1 MLSRRECPLASAD
14 YARTRTRTGIRQ
26 RGLGYSSAGGM
37 CVVNGLRARRSS
49 RREIG
54 GGVALDAG
62 EEQVLP
68 ECSESLLRS
77 LVTLRLTDK
86 ATGFAIRQRS
96 SVNKKCL
103 P

>member
-1 MLSRRECPLASAD
+1 VCCEWSA
-14 YARTRTRTGIRQ
+14 
-26 RGLGYSSAGGM
+26 RG
-37 CVVNGLRARRSS
+37 RSC

-54 GGVALDAG
+54 GGVALDSG
-62 EEQVLP
+62 EGRVLP
-68 ECSESLLRS
+68 ECKESLLRR
-77 LVTLRLTDK
+77 LVILRLQAK